1 MIWSILQRMIFG
13 ELFKIFA
20 LALLALTGLVLLAG
34 IVAEASQ
41 RGMGPA
47 QVLAAI
53 PLIIP
58 STLPYTIPATTL
70 FATNLVYGRLAHD
83 NEILAIKAA
92 GVNILKV
99 VWPAAILGVIT
110 CVATMALYYQLIPW
124 TQYTLRAEFL
134 KDVEEFLYN
143 MLRQERCLNHP
154 RLTYA
159 IWVRQVDGRRLI
171 DATFKRRDAKGNYD
185 LIVRAREAELRYQP
199 NGQKILV
206 QMRHGEAYSIHDGSR
221 FYFENKEW
229 EAKLPDGFPFGY
241 EKMRKSREMDWDQL
255 HERRDEVTAEIDG
268 LDGKIADAI
277 ALMAMKRVPDDLPL
291 HLANLKNQKQHF
303 QREMQSL
310 DVELQMRP
318 AIAVGC
324 VCFVLVGCP
333 VGIWFSKSDY
343 LSAFITCFLPI
354 VFLYYPLLLCGINL
368 TRNGRFHP
376 ALTIWACD
384 IIMGLIAALLLSR
397 LLKN

>member
-1 MIWSILQRMIFG
+1 MILW

-20 LALLALTGLVLLAG
+20 LSLIALTGLVLLAG

-41 RGMGPA
+41 KGIGPE
-47 QVLAAI
+47 QILAAI

-70 FATNLVYGRLAHD
+70 FATNLVYGRLAAD

-92 GVNILKV
+92 GVNILNV
-99 VWPAAILGVIT
+99 VWPAAILGLGTGLI
-110 CVATMALYYQLIPW
+110 TMALYYQLIPW
-124 TQYTLRAEFL
+124 TQYTLRSQFL
-134 KDVEEFLYN
+134 KDVEEFLYS
-143 MLRQERCLNHP
+143 MLRQERCINHP

-185 LIVRAREAELRYQP
+185 LIARAREAELRVDT
-199 NGQKILV
+199 KRSLVLV
-206 QMRHGEAYSIHDGSR
+206 QMKHGEVYNVHGGER
-221 FYFENKEW
+221 CYFESRVW
-229 EAKLPDGFPFGY
+229 EVPLPQGFPFGY
-241 EKMRKSREMDWDQL
+241 EKLRKAREMDWNQL
-255 HERRDEVTAEIDG
+255 LERRDEVQEELDG
-268 LDGKIADAI
+268 LDAKIAESI
-277 ALMAMKRVPDDLPL
+277 ARMSLQGPPDDLPI
-291 HLANLKNQKQHF
+291 HINHLKNQKQHTI
-303 QREMQSL
+303 RELNSL
-310 DVELQMRP
+310 NVELQMRP

-324 VCFVLVGCP
+324 LCFVLVGCP

-354 VFLYYPLLLCGINL
+354 VFLYYPLLLCGINI

-376 ALTIWACD
+376 ALTVWVCD
-384 IIMGLIAALLLSR
+384 VVMGAISVVLLSK
-397 LLKN
+397 LMKN

>member
-1 MIWSILQRMIFG
+1 VIWSILHRMILG
-13 ELFKIFA
+13 ELFKVFA
-20 LALLALTGLVLLAG
+20 LALIALTGLVLLAG

-41 RGMGPA
+41 RGLGPA

-99 VWPAAILGVIT
+99 VVPAAILGIIT
-110 CVATMALYYQLIPW
+110 GTVTMGLYYQLIPW

-143 MLRQERCLNHP
+143 MLRQERFINHP
-154 RLTYA
+154 RLAYA
-159 IWVRQVDGRRLI
+159 IWVKQVDGRRLI
-171 DATFKRRDAKGNYD
+171 DATFKRRDAKGGYD
-185 LIVRAREAELRYQP
+185 LVVRAREAELRYQP
-199 NGQKILV
+199 SNKMLLV
-206 QMRHGEAYSIHDGSR
+206 LMRNGEAYSVNEGNRAHFD
-221 FYFENKEW
+221 NQQW
-229 EAKLPDGFPFGY
+229 EVKLPEGFPFGY

-255 HERRDEVTAEIDG
+255 QERREEVTGELESVDV
-268 LDGKIADAI
+268 KIAEAV
-277 ALMAMKRVPDDLPL
+277 ALMTMQRPPDDIKL
-291 HLANLKNQKQHF
+291 HLQHLKNQKEHF

-310 DVELQMRP
+310 DVEQQMRP

-324 VCFVLVGCP
+324 LCFVLVGCP

-368 TRNGRFHP
+368 TRNGRLHP
-376 ALTIWACD
+376 GLTIWACD
-384 IIMGLIAALLLSR
+384 IIMGVIAVLLLGK